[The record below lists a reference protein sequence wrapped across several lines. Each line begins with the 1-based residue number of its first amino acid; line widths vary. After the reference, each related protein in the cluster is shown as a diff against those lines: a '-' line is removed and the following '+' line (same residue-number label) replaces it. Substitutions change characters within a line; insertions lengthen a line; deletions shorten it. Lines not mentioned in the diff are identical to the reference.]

1 MARNYVDLYRR
12 LADDADLGAGIAA
25 GAGAA
30 WDGIGA
36 PAFAE

>member
-1 MARNYVDLYRR
+1 MARDYVDLYRR

-25 GAGAA
+25 GGGAA
-30 WDGIGA
+30 RDGIGA